1 MVSTRIRIYL
11 VYNFPQCFLCPSH
24 PLLLVYR
31 FSHINRRFI
40 IAQAALGQEVVLVT
54 NNKSHLSDLDYITR
68 FNIGTI
74 GNMKLDSATEEGNG
88 KLIATGRGT

>member
-1 MVSTRIRIYL
+1 ML
-11 VYNFPQCFLCPSH
+11 PLCTTH
-24 PLLLVYR
+24 PLVLVFR
-31 FSHINRRFI
+31 FSHINSRF
-40 IAQAALGQEVVLVT
+40 IAQAAQGQEVVPVT

-88 KLIATGRGT
+88 KLIATGGDT